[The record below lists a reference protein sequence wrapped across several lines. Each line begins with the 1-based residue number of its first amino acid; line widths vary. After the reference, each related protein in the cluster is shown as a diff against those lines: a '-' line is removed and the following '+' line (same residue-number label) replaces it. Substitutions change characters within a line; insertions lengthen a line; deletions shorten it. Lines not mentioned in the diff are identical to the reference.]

1 MHPFRLTPVPA
12 VADFDQ
18 ACAEGRHGASN
29 RALCDALELALTG
42 SGTSLDPL
50 ACVPLDGSPQAS
62 ASASAQMER
71 LVADF
76 MQMYRER
83 NEALKEVA
91 SAHHDA
97 LFRLALAA
105 DFKDDDTGVHVVRI
119 GFLAEALALALGHS
133 PEWAALL
140 RKAAPMHDVGKI
152 GIPDAV
158 LKKPGTF
165 TPEERTVMNR
175 HARIGAD
182 ILGQSRIPLFQL
194 AAEVALTHHE
204 RFDGRGYPQGLAGN
218 DIALSGRIVSVV
230 DFFDALTMDRCYRLA
245 MPDAMVYE
253 MIRAERGNAF
263 DPHIVDAI
271 LEHWPRFIGLR
282 NLVTQRQPTFADLLR
297 GSLDAADVRKVA
309 G

>member
-1 MHPFRLTPVPA
+1 MQPFRLTPVPA
-12 VADFDQ
+12 VTDFGLEREDS
-18 ACAEGRHGASN
+18 RHGASN
-29 RALCDALELALTG
+29 RALCEALELALA
-42 SGTSLDPL
+42 GTKAALDPL
-50 ACVPLDGSPQAS
+50 ANVPVESSIQTR

-83 NEALKEVA
+83 NEALKEVT

-133 PEWAALL
+133 PEWAELL

-165 TPEERTVMNR
+165 TPEERTAMNQ
-175 HARIGAD
+175 HARIGAE
-182 ILGQSRIPLFQL
+182 ILGKSRIPLFQL
-194 AAEVALTHHE
+194 ASEVALTHHE
-204 RFDGRGYPQGLAGN
+204 RFDGRGYPKGLAGN
-218 DIALSGRIVSVV
+218 EIPMSGRIVSVV
-230 DFFDALTMDRCYRLA
+230 DFFDALTMDRCYRPA
-245 MPDAMVYE
+245 MSDAIVHE

-263 DPHIVDAI
+263 DPQVVDAI
-271 LEHWPRFIGLR
+271 LEDWPRFIALR
-282 NLVTQRQPTFADLLR
+282 NQVTQRQPTFADLVR
-297 GSLDAADVRKVA
+297 GSPDGGEARKVA